1 MESTCVTPAS
11 EPISAQKKEQTK
23 LPAFKV
29 TKPGAK
35 RGPRKLP
42 KALQRP
48 VRPSGTI
55 SSVKIRADGLVDVKD
70 PPPYLMAA

>member
-1 MESTCVTPAS
+1 MESACVAPT
-11 EPISAQKKEQTK
+11 SAPKKEQTK

-29 TKPGAK
+29 TKPGVQ

-48 VRPSGTI
+48 IRPIGKTSP
-55 SSVKIRADGLVDVKD
+55 VKIKADGLLDVKD
-70 PPPYLMAA
+70 PPSYLIAT